1 MLFSKENYTP
11 YQASKAS
18 HNSWIA
24 EAIWGHRI
32 ERQPA
37 HGLLLEF
44 LSMAEGMRRQGKLLS
59 HEPGYASYTPCLST
73 QLRNILFNNPTIEEI
88 AKECGNDDE
97 AWDRWFTVMK
107 EAAVAKQSALLDFRY
122 LKGRFDSFH
131 AFVEIVVLLRN
142 ITLDSGSDRG
152 WTNKRIYPIG
162 PAALYDERD
171 KNFNSTRNFF
181 TRTGEL
187 AYLMIS
193 RASEELRKDIA
204 EKLIQIFDPSAPKNI
219 LLLRLMSG
227 ETSDMGEEKSDTYL
241 PHLKHPAFERMAEDI
256 QALLQLGL
264 PGADAFNHM
273 GPLLALHVLLYQL
286 ETANVVIGGE
296 GLPDIVCEI
305 LAPKTNL
312 VRRASVSS
320 LRDNESLGIRALEQY
335 VDKQLSA
342 DDELQDIIK
351 NTELDEAAKCEVLR
365 SRLCELFSIK
375 EEKELL
381 IGFTV
386 DDILREFLRSAKKA
400 YEKAGG
406 DATRSLGDQCGL
418 RSSQKTNQYR
428 YSPSD
433 QFLRNL
439 VYVMVK
445 EPIKDSDF
453 LIKIYQRYRLVIGPE
468 EAQYAVREDIFDKPE
483 FEKNNDRLLRRLI
496 AMGLARRMSD
506 SFTYIINPIVQN
518 HAA

>member
-1 MLFSKENYTP
+1 MLFSVENFMSYP
-11 YQASKAS
+11 SSRSS

-32 ERQPA
+32 ERQPT

-44 LSMAEGMRRQGKLLS
+44 LSMAEGMCRQGKLLD
-59 HEPGYASYTPCLST
+59 HEPGYTSHIPYLST

-97 AWDRWFTVMK
+97 AWGRWFAVMK
-107 EAAVAKQSALLDFRY
+107 EAAVAKQSALLDFSY
-122 LKGRFDSFH
+122 LRGRFDNFN
-131 AFVEIVVLLRN
+131 AFVEIVILLRN

-171 KNFNSTRNFF
+171 KKFNSTRNFF

-193 RASEELRKDIA
+193 RANKELRKEIA
-204 EKLIQIFDPSAPKNI
+204 DKLVQIFNPSAPKNL

-227 ETSDMGEEKSDTYL
+227 ETPDTGDEKSETYL
-241 PHLKHPAFERMAEDI
+241 PHLKHPAFERMAEDV

-264 PGADAFNHM
+264 PGVDAFIHL
-273 GPLLALHVLLYQL
+273 GPLLAFHVLLYQL
-286 ETANVVIGGE
+286 ETANLVIGRE

-305 LAPKTNL
+305 LAPRTNL

-320 LRDNESLGIRALEQY
+320 IRDNESLGIRALEQY
-335 VDKQLSA
+335 IENILSA
-342 DDELQDIIK
+342 DDELQDALK
-351 NTELDEAAKCEVLR
+351 SAELDDAAKCETL
-365 SRLCELFSIK
+365 SNRLVELFSLK
-375 EEKELL
+375 KRPEEY
-381 IGFTV
+381 TV
-386 DDILREFLRSAKKA
+386 ADVLREFQRSAKVA
-400 YEKAGG
+400 YEKSVG

-418 RSSQKTNQYR
+418 RSSQKTNQCR

-439 VYVMVK
+439 VYVTVQ
-445 EPIKDSDF
+445 EPVKDSDF
-453 LIKIYQRYRLVIGPE
+453 LMKIYQRYRLVIGAE
-468 EAQYAVREDIFDKPE
+468 EAQHAVREDIYDRPE
-483 FEKNNDRLLRRLI
+483 FEKNNERLLRRLV

>member
-1 MLFSKENYTP
+1 MLFSKENITP
-11 YQASKAS
+11 YQASKSS

-44 LSMAEGMRRQGKLLS
+44 LSMADGMRQQKKLLD
-59 HEPGYASYTPCLST
+59 HEPEYASYTPCLST
-73 QLRNILFNNPTIEEI
+73 QLRNILFNNPTIDEI
-88 AKECGNDDE
+88 AKECVNDDD

-107 EAAVAKQSALLDFRY
+107 EAAVSKQSSLLDFSY

-131 AFVEIVVLLRN
+131 AFVEIVILLRN

-171 KNFNSTRNFF
+171 KKFNTTRNFF

-193 RASEELRKDIA
+193 RANKELRKKIA
-204 EKLIQIFDPSAPKNI
+204 KKLTQIFDPSAPKNI
-219 LLLRLMSG
+219 LLLRLMSCDVP
-227 ETSDMGEEKSDTYL
+227 DMAEEKSDTYL
-241 PHLKHPAFERMAEDI
+241 PYLKHPAFERMAEDI
-256 QALLQLGL
+256 LALLELGL
-264 PGADAFNHM
+264 PGADALNHM
-273 GPLLALHVLLYQL
+273 GPLLAFHVLLYQL
-286 ETANVVIGGE
+286 ETANEIIGGE

-320 LRDNESLGIRALEQY
+320 LRDNESLGVRALEQFIDQRL
-335 VDKQLSA
+335 VA
-342 DDELQDIIK
+342 DDELQDALK

-365 SRLCELFSIK
+365 NKLFELFSFK
-375 EEKELL
+375 KAEDLT
-381 IGFTV
+381 GFTV
-386 DDILREFLRSAKKA
+386 KDILREFLRSAKTA

-453 LIKIYQRYRLVIGPE
+453 LMQIYQRYRLVIGSA
-468 EAQYAVREDIFDKPE
+468 EAQDTVREDIYDKPE

>member
-1 MLFSKENYTP
+1 MIFSEENFTP
-11 YQASKAS
+11 YTASKSS

-32 ERQPA
+32 ERQPT

-44 LSMAEGMRRQGKLLS
+44 LCMADGMRRQGKLLN
-59 HEPGYASYTPCLST
+59 HEPGYTSHTPYLST

-107 EAAVAKQSALLDFRY
+107 EVAVSKQSTLLDFSY
-122 LKGRFDSFH
+122 LRGRFDSFH
-131 AFVEIVVLLRN
+131 AFVEIVILLRN

-171 KNFNSTRNFF
+171 KKFNSTRNFF

-193 RASEELRKDIA
+193 RASKDLRKEIA
-204 EKLIQIFDPSAPKNI
+204 KKLIQIFDPSAPKNL

-227 ETSDMGEEKSDTYL
+227 EAPDTGEEKSDTYL

-256 QALLQLGL
+256 QALLQIGL
-264 PGADAFNHM
+264 PGADAFYHM
-273 GPLLALHVLLYQL
+273 GPLLAFHVLLYQL
-286 ETANVVIGGE
+286 ETANVVIGRT

-320 LRDNESLGIRALEQY
+320 LRDNESLGVRALEQY
-335 VDKQLSA
+335 VEQRVAA
-342 DDELQDIIK
+342 DEELQDALK
-351 NTELDEAAKCEVLR
+351 NTDLDDAAKCEVLR
-365 SRLCELFSIK
+365 SRLVDLFSLK
-375 EEKELL
+375 NEPQ
-381 IGFTV
+381 GYTV
-386 DDILREFLRSAKKA
+386 EDIFREFLRSAKTG
-400 YEKAGG
+400 YEKAVG

-418 RSSQKTNQYR
+418 RSSQKTNHYR

-439 VYVMVK
+439 VYVMVQD
-445 EPIKDSDF
+445 PVKDSEF
-453 LIKIYQRYRLVIGPE
+453 LMKIYQRYRLVIGAE
-468 EAQYAVREDIFDKPE
+468 EAQHAVREDIYDRPE
-483 FEKNNDRLLRRLI
+483 FEKNNERLLRRLI